1 MSGLVSRAQKL
12 TAIYIVVALS
22 WVLISDLVLAQFS
35 ATTTIF
41 PFIYSLGKAWLFVG
55 VTSALLYRLLRRYHQ
70 FDDELLRQLRENE
83 ERHLAQEL
91 SRQSTEHLRK
101 LSRRLLSVQEEER
114 RALARELHD
123 GLGQQLTALKLN
135 LGVLGRSLTNAAHQH
150 RIADCLEIVDHTL
163 EHIRDTA
170 RDLRP
175 AMLDDLGLSS
185 ALHWYARRQVERT
198 GCAIEVQ
205 DRIPPLSPEL
215 ETAIFRIVQEAV
227 NNAIRHGQ
235 AHCITITVKADNREL
250 AVTIQDNGG
259 GFETETPSTPCE
271 SGMGLI
277 NMRERTELLG
287 GHFNLTTQPGVGT
300 LIHATLPLLGE
311 RHELDPDFT
320 G

>member
-1 MSGLVSRAQKL
+1 MGHIASRAQRL
-12 TAIYIVVALS
+12 TAIYVIVALS
-22 WVLISDLVLAQFS
+22 WVLISDLFLAQFS
-35 ATTTIF
+35 ATTTVF
-41 PFIYSLGKAWLFVG
+41 PLIYSIGKAWLFIG
-55 VTSALLYRLLRRYHQ
+55 FTSALLYRLLCRYQ
-70 FDDELLRQLRENE
+70 KFDEELLSQLQETEQRY
-83 ERHLAQEL
+83 LAQEL
-91 SRQSTEHLRK
+91 SRQSAEHLRK

-123 GLGQQLTALKLN
+123 DLGQQLTALKLN
-135 LGVLGRSLTNAAHQH
+135 LGVLGRSLTNAANQR

-163 EHIRDTA
+163 EHIRNTA

-185 ALHWYARRQVERT
+185 ALHWYARRQAERT
-198 GCAIEVQ
+198 GCVIEVH
-205 DRIPPLSPEL
+205 DRIPTLSPEL

-235 AHCITITVKADNREL
+235 AHFITITITANNHEL
-250 AVTIQDNGG
+250 MVTIQDNGD
-259 GFETETPSTPCE
+259 GFESEMTSTPCE

-287 GHFNLTTQPGVGT
+287 GRFNLTTQPRVGT
-300 LIHATLPLLGE
+300 LIQATLPLLE
-311 RHELDPDFT
+311 ECDEPDPDSI